1 MFKTGVQLL
10 DLQWLS
16 RDCPFKICRLES
28 QQDQFNTLSNAATL
42 LAVSQ
47 GAREVTKV
55 KTFDSNAKS
64 FGFLQNLLEMVRE
77 FNVDGFHSVIYPIEK
92 TFPGRNESK
101 SGEDHDSEGFDCY
114 RSIININILQ
124 QS

>member
-1 MFKTGVQLL
+1 M
-10 DLQWLS
+10 
-16 RDCPFKICRLES
+16 
-28 QQDQFNTLSNAATL
+28 SNAATL

-114 RSIININILQ
+114 RSIINITYYSKADVKL
-124 QS
+124 